1 MQASASHQ
9 ENVLQSTTN
18 SGSGNLFAANS
29 FNTGGGSI
37 TFGHERK
44 ELEDRCL
51 RGLFQTNPL
60 DDLRSIQK
68 AKSKLEGTCE
78 WLLLREE
85 YKNWV
90 SGDGPWLLQ
99 LEGAP
104 GIGKTVLAT
113 FLVNELTRRAETTP
127 EMTFAYFFCDNKH
140 EARKTAT
147 SILRG
152 LIWQLLRRHEDLFE
166 HILSDFK
173 SQQDRLFENFE
184 ALWRILSKMLR
195 DPKSGDAFLLI
206 DALDE
211 CEELSREGLIDSLEL
226 LANEACDDCKVLI
239 TCRPGYDK
247 RNKLDEISTC
257 IRVDTGKINQDLSY
271 FISSRVDD
279 ISRRKKWHPALQ
291 GDVQMALN
299 EKAQGT
305 FLWVSLVVKD
315 LERTKKHQV
324 RQKLETL
331 PTGLDEIY
339 DRILS
344 GIESERAQDALL
356 VLQCII
362 AARRPLTTSELA
374 MAFILGV
381 CESEANELPSEDK
394 LDEFREIHTMCGDIV
409 YVDRDDETVNLI
421 HQSAK
426 DYLLTD
432 KSQAMG
438 TQRQYAVVHYSANC
452 LLFRACWAYLS
463 MKEFDQGNM
472 IIYRDPG
479 NRLRREYVA
488 EYLEREHCFLRY
500 ASEEWRKHAV
510 AAYPAIVENLVGF
523 DWTVLGNT
531 PNLRDAWLIT
541 ASEKGQNEVVVQ
553 LLNKGAD
560 LEVKDGI
567 RNYTPL
573 SLAASNGHQAVVQLL
588 LENGADLEV
597 KDGIRNYTP
606 LSLAAENG
614 HQAVVRLLLEK
625 AADLK
630 VNDNTFYRTPLSLAA
645 KNGHQAV
652 VRLLLENGADLEVK
666 GGHLG
671 QTPLSQAAANG
682 REVVVKL
689 LLGKGAELEAKDKS
703 GQTVLLCAVEN
714 GHKEVVQLLLEKGAE
729 LKARDNNGQT
739 ALLLAADYGREEVVR
754 LLLEKGTELE
764 AKDDYGQTALLL
776 AARNGYEEVVRLL
789 LEKGAKLESKNN
801 SGRTALWWAAR
812 NGHEEVVQL
821 LLEKGAELE
830 AKDDNGQTALLLAA
844 DYGRE
849 GVVRLLLEKG
859 AELEAKD
866 RWGFTALWWAAR
878 NGRWEVVKL
887 LFEKGASLRI

>member
-37 TFGHERK
+37 TFVTGHERK

-127 EMTFAYFFCDNKH
+127 DMTFAYFFCDNKH

-166 HILSDFK
+166 HILLDFK
-173 SQQDRLFENFE
+173 SQKDRLFENFE
-184 ALWRILSKMLR
+184 ALWRILSNMLR
-195 DPKSGDAFLLI
+195 DPKSGHVFLLI

-211 CEELSREGLIDSLEL
+211 CEEKSREGLIDSLEL
-226 LANEACDDCKVLI
+226 LANEASDDCKVLI
-239 TCRPGYDK
+239 ISRPGHDK

-257 IRVDTGKINQDLSY
+257 IRVDTGKINQDLSN
-271 FISSRVDD
+271 FISSRVED
-279 ISRRKKWHPALQ
+279 ISRRKNWLPTLKE
-291 GDVQMALN
+291 DVQMVLN

-315 LERTKKHQV
+315 LERTKKHEV
-324 RQKLETL
+324 RQKLEAL
-331 PTGLDEIY
+331 PTGLNEMY

-344 GIESERAQDALL
+344 GIGSKQAQDALF

-374 MAFILGV
+374 TAFILGAR
-381 CESEANELPSEDK
+381 ESKANELPSEDK
-394 LDEFREIHTMCGDIV
+394 VDEFREIHTICGDIV
-409 YVDRDDETVNLI
+409 YLDVDNKTVNLI

-432 KSQAMG
+432 KSKPRE
-438 TQRQYAVVHYSANC
+438 TQRQYAVVHDSANC
-452 LLFRACWAYLS
+452 LLFRVCWAYLS
-463 MKEFDQGNM
+463 MKEFDHGNE
-472 IIYRDPG
+472 IIGRDSDNELYPQFFAKDMKKK
-479 NRLRREYVA
+479 YS
-488 EYLEREHCFLRY
+488 FLQY
-500 ASEEWRKHAV
+500 ASEEWTEHAV

-523 DWTVLGNT
+523 DWSVLDDT
-531 PNLRDAWLIT
+531 PNLRDAWLIE
-541 ASEKGQNEVVVQ
+541 ASEMGQIEVVEQ

-560 LEVKDGI
+560 LESKDVSGC
-567 RNYTPL
+567 TPL
-573 SLAASNGHQAVVQLL
+573 SLAADQGNQV
-588 LENGADLEV
+588 
-597 KDGIRNYTP
+597 
-606 LSLAAENG
+606 
-614 HQAVVRLLLEK
+614 
-625 AADLK
+625 
-630 VNDNTFYRTPLSLAA
+630 
-645 KNGHQAV
+645 
-652 VRLLLENGADLEVK
+652 
-666 GGHLG
+666 
-671 QTPLSQAAANG
+671 
-682 REVVVKL
+682 
-689 LLGKGAELEAKDKS
+689 
-703 GQTVLLCAVEN
+703 
-714 GHKEVVQLLLEKGAE
+714 VVQLLLEKSADLE
-729 LKARDNNGQT
+729 VKEHSRNQT
-739 ALLLAADYGREEVVR
+739 PLALAVE
-754 LLLEKGTELE
+754 
-764 AKDDYGQTALLL
+764 
-776 AARNGYEEVVRLL
+776 
-789 LEKGAKLESKNN
+789 
-801 SGRTALWWAAR
+801 
-812 NGHEEVVQL
+812 NGHQAVVQL

-830 AKDDNGQTALLLAA
+830 AKDNM
-844 DYGRE
+844 GR
-849 GVVRLLLEKG
+849 
-859 AELEAKD
+859 
-866 RWGFTALWWAAR
+866 TALWLAVQKGHQKETGLYGVIVGRTEWTYGGSKATPRERCWAR
-878 NGRWEVVKL
+878 D
-887 LFEKGASLRI
+887 

>member
-1 MQASASHQ
+1 
-9 ENVLQSTTN
+9 
-18 SGSGNLFAANS
+18 
-29 FNTGGGSI
+29 
-37 TFGHERK
+37 
-44 ELEDRCL
+44 
-51 RGLFQTNPL
+51 
-60 DDLRSIQK
+60 
-68 AKSKLEGTCE
+68 
-78 WLLLREE
+78 
-85 YKNWV
+85 
-90 SGDGPWLLQ
+90 
-99 LEGAP
+99 
-104 GIGKTVLAT
+104 
-113 FLVNELTRRAETTP
+113 
-127 EMTFAYFFCDNKH
+127 MTFAYFFCDNKH

-597 KDGIRNYTP
+597 K
-606 LSLAAENG
+606 
-614 HQAVVRLLLEK
+614 
-625 AADLK
+625 
-630 VNDNTFYRTPLSLAA
+630 
-645 KNGHQAV
+645 
-652 VRLLLENGADLEVK
+652 